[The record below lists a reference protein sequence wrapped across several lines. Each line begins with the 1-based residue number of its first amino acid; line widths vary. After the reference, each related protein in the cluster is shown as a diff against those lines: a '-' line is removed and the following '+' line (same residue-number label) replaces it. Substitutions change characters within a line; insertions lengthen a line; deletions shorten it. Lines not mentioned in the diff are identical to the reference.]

1 MRPGIW
7 RRPHQEKPASAVLC
21 GPSCLICMANSS
33 RKANKWFLWLSPL
46 ALLEAAALSQSSA
59 NAAAPKRLDQCS
71 SANGAPLDLH
81 FA

>member
-1 MRPGIW
+1 MRPEIW
-7 RRPHQEKPASAVLC
+7 RRRHQEKPASAVLC
-21 GPSCLICMANSS
+21 APSSLICKDNSS
-33 RKANKWFLWLSPL
+33 RKANKWFLWSSPS

-59 NAAAPKRLDQCS
+59 DAAAPKRLDRCS